1 MGTVATSPVERVV
14 LRDISWDLYQ
24 HLIRELGDA
33 PGTRVTYDGGLL
45 QIMVV
50 SLAHDN
56 PNRLLSSIV
65 EKVADQLGIDFSPN
79 GSTTL
84 QRPDLLKG
92 FEPDSCF
99 YFKHA
104 ERMRGRDE
112 IDLLHDPAPE
122 LVIEVDVTSYS
133 LNRFPIFAAV
143 GVPEVWRHAAG
154 SVSMYGLR
162 DGQYQPIPRSLA
174 LPILT
179 PEAVTHFLAAA
190 RRIPRPVWVKELSEW
205 VRQQQD

>member
-1 MGTVATSPVERVV
+1 MASVATPPGQVI
-14 LRDISWDLYQ
+14 LRDISWNLYQ
-24 HLIRELGDA
+24 RLIDELGDA

-56 PNRLLSSIV
+56 PNRLLASIV
-65 EKVADQLGIDFSPN
+65 EKVADEMGVDFSPN

-104 ERMRGRDE
+104 ELMRGRDN
-112 IDLLHDPAPE
+112 IDLVVDPAPE
-122 LVIEVDVTSYS
+122 LVIEVDVTSQS

-143 GVPEVWRHAAG
+143 GVAEVWRHAAG
-154 SVSMYGLR
+154 VVSMFELR
-162 DGQYQPIPRSLA
+162 DGQYQRIPRSLA

-179 PEAVTHFLAAA
+179 PEAVTHFLGLA
-190 RRIPRPVWVKELSEW
+190 RRIPRPVWVRELSAW
-205 VRQQQD
+205 IKQHS